1 MHLHDDTLCS
11 CASGDVL
18 PAGQGLPRQAATVRS
33 LFTAGAA
40 QPWIT
45 PLDKIY
51 LRLDTSVLRAQALS
65 LGLGEQWEKVK
76 TAYAQANRAL
86 GDIVKVT
93 PSSKVVGDLAQ
104 FMVQNNLNEQ
114 ELVDKADNLSLPSR

>member
-1 MHLHDDTLCS
+1 MLDQTLFSADCHWY
-11 CASGDVL
+11 L
-18 PAGQGLPRQAATVRS
+18 PNTRM
-33 LFTAGAA
+33 
-40 QPWIT
+40 
-45 PLDKIY
+45 
-51 LRLDTSVLRAQALS
+51 QALS

-114 ELVDKADNLSLPSR
+114 ELVDKAENLSLPSR